1 MGGDS
6 ATALLFSYGS
16 LRDPEVQRGTFGR
29 VVRTEGDVL
38 PGYTVDYAEVEDHRE
53 IDDATPRIVPVVR
66 ETGSSLDKVVG
77 SVLHLDE
84 DELDACDEYQA
95 SLYRRARV
103 VLASGRAA
111 WVYLDG

>member
-1 MGGDS
+1 
-6 ATALLFSYGS
+6 
-16 LRDPEVQRGTFGR
+16 
-29 VVRTEGDVL
+29 
-38 PGYTVDYAEVEDHRE
+38 
-53 IDDATPRIVPVVR
+53 VPVVR